1 MHKLEGRVAAITGA
15 AGGFGRALAWA
26 LAREGMALAL
36 SDIDEPGLTE
46 LVAAL
51 RAQGHRAI
59 CVKTDVTDGRAVEAL
74 LARTLSELGACHLVC
89 NNAGVFTAAPLL
101 ETSEAQ
107 WRRVIDTNLWGV
119 IHGCR
124 VFGQH
129 FAAQREGHIL
139 NTASAAGLFPVPGM
153 SAYSTSKFAVVGL
166 SQQLR
171 YELAH
176 VGVGVTVLCPGVL
189 KTRMAH
195 AAGVGL
201 EHLDLEEMVKNA
213 ASPEGLAKKA
223 VRAVRQNRAIV
234 LYGGEAGVF
243 RLLRLMP
250 SWVLDPFGRFAA
262 KKGLEVVRPTGQ
274 GKKPT

>member
-1 MHKLEGRVAAITGA
+1 MHKLDGQVAVITGA

-26 LAREGMALAL
+26 FAREGMTLALA
-36 SDIDEPGLTE
+36 DIDEPGLTD
-46 LVAAL
+46 LTATL
-51 RAQGHRAI
+51 RQAGHRAI
-59 CVKTDVTDGRAVEAL
+59 PVATDVTDGRAVEAL
-74 LARTLSELGACHLVC
+74 LARTLSELGGCHLMC

-101 ETSEAQ
+101 ETTEAQ
-107 WRRVIDTNLWGV
+107 WRRVIDINLWGV

-124 VFGQH
+124 VFSQH

-171 YELAH
+171 YELASFN
-176 VGVGVTVLCPGVL
+176 VGVTVLCPGVL

-195 AAGVGL
+195 AEGVGL
-201 EHLDLEEMVKNA
+201 QHLDLDEMVKNA

-223 VRAVRQNRAIV
+223 VRAVQRNRGMV
-234 LYGGEAGVF
+234 FYGGEAGIF
-243 RLLRLMP
+243 RALRLMP

-262 KKGLEVVRPTGQ
+262 KKGLEAVRPQ
-274 GKKPT
+274 AKKST